1 MLQCMNSV
9 DFSSVPFFSQP
20 SWMHPRRVG
29 SLFESRLC
37 ILDFWF
43 KSVIIVTMKPMNH
56 TLTAIDGIKVGHA
69 TDLTARTG
77 CTVILCPAGATA
89 GVDVRGAAPGTR
101 ETEALR
107 PGRLVQKA
115 HAVLLT
121 GGSAFGLDAAGGVV
135 QYLEAQ
141 NVGFPAGPVRVPIV
155 SAAVIFDLGVG
166 DAKVRP
172 DREMGYQTCLNATD
186 EPVAMGAI
194 GAGTGAT
201 VGKAP
206 GVTSSPGG
214 VGSACICLD
223 SGLIV
228 AAITV
233 VNALGNVVN
242 PNTGEI
248 LAGGKENGSFVD
260 ITERLL
266 DANIVQGTNTTIG
279 VVATNAALSPA
290 EVNRV
295 TEMAHDGMARA
306 IRPAHTMFDGDT
318 LFTLATGTHTNGSVN
333 TVGILAAEVVAE
345 AIVNAVTA

>member
-1 MLQCMNSV
+1 MASTNQ
-9 DFSSVPFFSQP
+9 
-20 SWMHPRRVG
+20 
-29 SLFESRLC
+29 
-37 ILDFWF
+37 
-43 KSVIIVTMKPMNH
+43 

-69 TDLTARTG
+69 TAAAARTG
-77 CTVILCPAGATA
+77 CTVVLCPVGATA

-135 QYLEAQ
+135 QYLEEQ

-155 SAAVIFDLGVG
+155 PAAVIFDLGVG

-172 DREMGYQTCLNATD
+172 DREMGYQACLNATD
-186 EPVAMGAI
+186 EPVEMGTI
-194 GAGTGAT
+194 GAGAGAT

-206 GVTSSPGG
+206 GVTPSPGG
-214 VGSACICLD
+214 VGSACKYLD

-228 AAITV
+228 AAIVV

-242 PNTGEI
+242 PDTGEI
-248 LAGGKENGSFVD
+248 VAGGKEDGCFVD

-266 DANIVQGTNTTIG
+266 DANLVQGTNTTIG
-279 VVATNAALSPA
+279 VVATNATLTPA
-290 EVNRV
+290 EAHRV

-306 IRPAHTMFDGDT
+306 IRPSHTMFDGDT
-318 LFTLATGTHTNGSVN
+318 LFSLATGAHTGSSVN

-345 AIVNAVTA
+345 AIVNAVTV

>member
-1 MLQCMNSV
+1 MEL
-9 DFSSVPFFSQP
+9 
-20 SWMHPRRVG
+20 
-29 SLFESRLC
+29 
-37 ILDFWF
+37 
-43 KSVIIVTMKPMNH
+43 TNH
-56 TLTAIDGIKVGHA
+56 TLTAVEGITVGHA
-69 TDLTARTG
+69 TNITARTG
-77 CTVILCPAGATA
+77 CTVILSSAGATA
-89 GVDVRGAAPGTR
+89 SVDVRGAAPGTR

-135 QYLEAQ
+135 QYLEEK
-141 NVGFPAGPVRVPIV
+141 NIGFPVGVLRVPIV
-155 SAAVIFDLGVG
+155 PAAVIFDLGVG

-172 DREMGYQTCLNATD
+172 DREMGYQACLNATD
-186 EPVAMGAI
+186 APVAMGAV

-206 GVTSSPGG
+206 GVKASPGG

-228 AAITV
+228 AAIVV
-233 VNALGNVVN
+233 VNAFGNVVH
-242 PNTGEI
+242 PRTGEI
-248 LAGGKENGSFVD
+248 LAGGKVNGDFVD

-266 DANIVQGTNTTIG
+266 DANLVQGTNTTIG
-279 VVATNAALSPA
+279 VVATNATLSSA

-295 TEMAHDGMARA
+295 AEMAHDGMARA

-318 LFTLATGTHTNGSVN
+318 LFALATGTHTGSNVN

-345 AIVNAVTA
+345 AIVNAVTT

>member
-1 MLQCMNSV
+1 MWSTNQ
-9 DFSSVPFFSQP
+9 
-20 SWMHPRRVG
+20 
-29 SLFESRLC
+29 
-37 ILDFWF
+37 
-43 KSVIIVTMKPMNH
+43 
-56 TLTAIDGIKVGHA
+56 TLTAIEGIKVGHA
-69 TDLTARTG
+69 TNSTARTG
-77 CTVILCPAGATA
+77 CTVILCPEGATA

-101 ETEALR
+101 ETDALR
-107 PGRLVQKA
+107 SGRLVQKA

-135 QYLEAQ
+135 QYLEEQ

-155 SAAVIFDLGVG
+155 PAAVIFDLGVG

-172 DREMGYQTCLNATD
+172 DREMGYQACLNATN
-186 EPVAMGAI
+186 EPVAMGTI

-206 GVTSSPGG
+206 GVTPSPGG
-214 VGSACICLD
+214 VGSACVHLD

-228 AAITV
+228 AAVAV
-233 VNALGNVVN
+233 VNALGNVVH
-242 PNTGEI
+242 PQTGQI
-248 LAGGKENGSFVD
+248 VAGGKVGGNFVD

-266 DANIVQGTNTTIG
+266 GANIVYGINTTIG
-279 VVATNAALSPA
+279 VVATNATLTSA

-295 TEMAHDGMARA
+295 AEMAHDGMARA
-306 IRPAHTMFDGDT
+306 IRPSHTMSDGDT
-318 LFTLATGTHTNGSVN
+318 LFSLATGGHTGSSVN

>member
-1 MLQCMNSV
+1 MESV
-9 DFSSVPFFSQP
+9 N
-20 SWMHPRRVG
+20 R
-29 SLFESRLC
+29 
-37 ILDFWF
+37 
-43 KSVIIVTMKPMNH
+43 
-56 TLTAIDGIKVGHA
+56 TLTAIDRITVGHA
-69 TDLTARTG
+69 TDSTARTG

-121 GGSAFGLDAAGGVV
+121 GGSAFGLEAAGGIV
-135 QYLEAQ
+135 QYLEEQ
-141 NVGFPAGPVRVPIV
+141 NVGFPAGPVCVPIV
-155 SAAVIFDLGVG
+155 PAAVIFDLGVG

-172 DREMGYQTCLNATD
+172 DKEMGYQACLNATD
-186 EPVAMGAI
+186 EPVVMGAI

-214 VGSACICLD
+214 LGSACMRLD
-223 SGLIV
+223 SGLVV
-228 AAITV
+228 AAIVV
-233 VNALGNVVN
+233 VNALGNVVH
-242 PNTGEI
+242 PRTGEI
-248 LAGGKENGSFVD
+248 LAGGKENGDFVD

-266 DANIVQGTNTTIG
+266 AADLVHGTNTTIG
-279 VVATNAALSPA
+279 VVATNATLSPA
-290 EVNRV
+290 EVHRV
-295 TEMAHDGMARA
+295 AEMAHDGMARA

-318 LFTLATGTHTNGSVN
+318 LFALATGSHTGSGVN
-333 TVGILAAEVVAE
+333 AVGILAAEVVAK

>member
-1 MLQCMNSV
+1 MRSTNQ
-9 DFSSVPFFSQP
+9 
-20 SWMHPRRVG
+20 
-29 SLFESRLC
+29 
-37 ILDFWF
+37 
-43 KSVIIVTMKPMNH
+43 
-56 TLTAIDGIKVGHA
+56 TLTAIEGITVGHA
-69 TDLTARTG
+69 TNTAARTG
-77 CTVILCPAGATA
+77 CTVILCPSGATA

-107 PGRLVQKA
+107 SGRLVQKA

-135 QYLEAQ
+135 QYLEGR
-141 NVGFPAGPVRVPIV
+141 NVGFPAGAVRVPIV
-155 SAAVIFDLGVG
+155 PAAVIFDLRVG

-172 DREMGYQTCLNATD
+172 DREMGYQACQNATD
-186 EPVAMGAI
+186 APVEMGAI

-206 GVTSSPGG
+206 GVTPAPGG
-214 VGSACICLD
+214 IGSACVRLD

-233 VNALGNVVN
+233 VNALGNVVD
-242 PNTGEI
+242 PTTGEI
-248 LAGGKENGSFVD
+248 LAGGTENGNPVD

-266 DANIVQGTNTTIG
+266 AANNIVRGTNTTIG
-279 VVATNAALSPA
+279 VVATNATLTPA

-295 TEMAHDGMARA
+295 AEVAHDGMARA

-318 LFTLATGTHTNGSVN
+318 LFALATGAHTGSSMN

-345 AIVNAVTA
+345 AIVNAVTV

>member
-1 MLQCMNSV
+1 M
-9 DFSSVPFFSQP
+9 
-20 SWMHPRRVG
+20 
-29 SLFESRLC
+29 
-37 ILDFWF
+37 
-43 KSVIIVTMKPMNH
+43 
-56 TLTAIDGIKVGHA
+56 GHA
-69 TDLTARTG
+69 TNLTARTG

-135 QYLEAQ
+135 QYLEEK

-155 SAAVIFDLGVG
+155 PAAVIFDLGVG
-166 DAKVRP
+166 DASIRP
-172 DREMGYQTCLNATD
+172 DREMGYQACLNATD
-186 EPVAMGAI
+186 EPVAMGAV

-214 VGSACICLD
+214 VGSACMRLD

-228 AAITV
+228 AAIMV
-233 VNALGNVVN
+233 VNALGNVVH
-242 PNTGEI
+242 PRTGEI
-248 LAGGKENGSFVD
+248 LAGGKENGDFVD

-266 DANIVQGTNTTIG
+266 DANLVQGTNTTIG
-279 VVATNAALSPA
+279 VVATNATLSPA
-290 EVNRV
+290 EVHRV
-295 TEMAHDGMARA
+295 AEMAHDGMARA

-318 LFTLATGTHTNGSVN
+318 LFALATGLHTGSGVN
-333 TVGILAAEVVAE
+333 AVGILAAEVVAE

>member
-1 MLQCMNSV
+1 MN
-9 DFSSVPFFSQP
+9 Q
-20 SWMHPRRVG
+20 
-29 SLFESRLC
+29 
-37 ILDFWF
+37 
-43 KSVIIVTMKPMNH
+43 

-69 TDLTARTG
+69 TDATARTG

-101 ETEALR
+101 ETDALR
-107 PGRLVQKA
+107 PGRLVQKV

-135 QYLEAQ
+135 QYLEEQ

-155 SAAVIFDLGVG
+155 PAAVIFDLGVG

-172 DREMGYQTCLNATD
+172 DREMGYQASLNATD
-186 EPVAMGAI
+186 EPVAMGTI

-206 GVTSSPGG
+206 GVTSSSGG
-214 VGSACICLD
+214 VGSACKHLD

-228 AAITV
+228 AAIVV
-233 VNALGNVVN
+233 VNALGNVVH
-242 PNTGEI
+242 PGTGEI
-248 LAGGKENGSFVD
+248 LAGGKENGDFVD

-266 DANIVQGTNTTIG
+266 DANLVPGTNTTIG
-279 VVATNAALSPA
+279 VVATNATLSVT

-295 TEMAHDGMARA
+295 AEMAHDGMARA
-306 IRPAHTMFDGDT
+306 IRPSHTLFDGDT
-318 LFTLATGTHTNGSVN
+318 LFSVATGAHTKGSVN
-333 TVGILAAEVVAE
+333 TVGILAAEVVAA
-345 AIVNAVTA
+345 AIVNAVRTR

>member
-1 MLQCMNSV
+1 M
-9 DFSSVPFFSQP
+9 
-20 SWMHPRRVG
+20 
-29 SLFESRLC
+29 
-37 ILDFWF
+37 
-43 KSVIIVTMKPMNH
+43 KSTNQ
-56 TLTAIDGIKVGHA
+56 TLTAIEGVKVGHA
-69 TDLTARTG
+69 TDATARTG

-101 ETEALR
+101 ETDALR
-107 PGRLVQKA
+107 SGRLVQKA

-135 QYLEAQ
+135 QYLEEK

-155 SAAVIFDLGVG
+155 PAAVIFDLGIG

-172 DREMGYQTCLNATD
+172 DREMGYQACQSATD
-186 EPVAMGAI
+186 KAVAMGAI

-206 GVTSSPGG
+206 GVSSSPGG
-214 VGSACICLD
+214 VGSACKYLD

-233 VNALGNVVN
+233 VNALGNVVH
-242 PNTGEI
+242 PKTGEI
-248 LAGGKENGSFVD
+248 LAGGKENGGFVE

-266 DANIVQGTNTTIG
+266 DANIVPGTNTTIG
-279 VVATNAALSPA
+279 VVATNATLTPA
-290 EVNRV
+290 EANRV
-295 TEMAHDGMARA
+295 AEMAHDGMARA
-306 IRPAHTMFDGDT
+306 IRPSHTMFDGDT
-318 LFTLATGTHTNGSVN
+318 LFALATGTHTRSSVN
-333 TVGILAAEVVAE
+333 AVGILAAEVVAE